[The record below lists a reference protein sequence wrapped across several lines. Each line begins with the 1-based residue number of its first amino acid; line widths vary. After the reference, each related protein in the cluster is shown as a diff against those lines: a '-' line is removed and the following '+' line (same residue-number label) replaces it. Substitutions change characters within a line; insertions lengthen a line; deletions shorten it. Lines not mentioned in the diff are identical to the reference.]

1 MLLFL
6 WSCSDSGEPI
16 LKGCMDMGACNY
28 NPDASE
34 DDGFCIQPEENYNCD
49 GNCIADLDICG
60 TCGGTVVNTT
70 DCCPDGQV
78 PDCAGVC
85 GGTAEIDCN
94 GDCSGSA
101 VNDDCNV
108 CGGDNSS
115 CVNYSTEIQ
124 PLFSSCTG
132 CHGSS
137 GGLSLSSYNSL
148 MTGGNSGAVVTP
160 GDGPGS
166 LLVKKLRGTALLSQM
181 PKNQDP
187 LDDTTINLIET
198 WINEGALDN

>member
-85 GGTAEIDCN
+85 GGTAAIDCN

-101 VNDDCNV
+101 VNDDCGI
-108 CGGDNSS
+108 CGGDNSTCNIS
-115 CVNYSTEIQ
+115 YSLTIQ
-124 PLFSSCTG
+124 PIFNTNCTG
-132 CHGSS
+132 CHGGSS
-137 GGLSLSSYNSL
+137 GLTLDSYNTLIAGSVIES
-148 MTGGNSGAVVTP
+148 GNGA
-160 GDGPGS
+160 GS
-166 LLVKKLRGTALLSQM
+166 LLIKKLRGTASGFQM